1 MEEQFMDETQAKYHH
16 LVPQTYMSAWAH
28 GNGTLN
34 VEFLDSPGNIVK
46 RNKERIAGMTDFHSI
61 KAGMPLCTEADA
73 NIIFA
78 PILTYYVEYESKIL
92 KSSVDMNKNYYA
104 FDDWIIKREDGSLV
118 SKKRVKDEIEK
129 IKIKDIETNWAIKY
143 ENHWDFEVRKIEEN
157 VLCTPN
163 GSIPAFDKDYL
174 TKFFTALDWRGF
186 NSNQHFEEVYRNL
199 TNGLLDNI
207 EVPEDDR
214 ILPSLK
220 TAADEMRHYLLL
232 KFYRQYLNDT
242 GVIYEDAMASLKYTS
257 FHFLVADGPTKFITS
272 DSPAFIHKRE
282 DEKLAGLLP
291 ITPRILMVKGKC
303 IEDDGL
309 YYVTHITDEAVKR
322 YNYAIRSNAEEFVIH
337 Y

>member
-1 MEEQFMDETQAKYHH
+1 MDETQAKYHH

-61 KAGMPLCTEADA
+61 KAGTPLCTEADT

-322 YNYAIRSNAEEFVIH
+322 YNYAIRSKAEEFVIH